1 MAGQKKNTQLLSST
15 CGLFGW
21 LPHTSGVSA
30 PPVSFN
36 STTGVTD
43 LRCHSVT
50 QDVEE
55 ESQAANKDGAKIDEE
70 NDVCCKLTST
80 SVQSKAVGG
89 RAIRL
94 TWQEPD
100 NCHESD
106 GPSLVTSC
114 IPAPVETSVALPQCR
129 VRRASFEDPRPLPA
143 KTNFELRRCKSEVGQ
158 HPSVTN
164 ADSANS
170 PGIAQ
175 NALTSK
181 DKIQAFARTAR
192 ELRTLKLHYYPE
204 SGWGWVILFCASLT
218 QCVSYGL
225 LLAAGTLMTATTRRY
240 GWTSHTANQQPPRFL
255 VKPLPYV
262 TTSALEPAILA
273 HYRPVYLSSAV
284 NYPAPIASPVAGA
297 LAALSLCVASLLSPV
312 IVAWCRRKSTR
323 LTAVFGGLLAA
334 LGLLFTSF
342 ASQFHQLFLSYGLVL
357 GIGVG
362 LTRDTAT
369 LMVGQ
374 YFKRR
379 REAVEIALVGSSG
392 IGLALMTVFL
402 HTTLGAIGWR
412 LGLQAVT
419 GLVLLTFI
427 LGSCYRSASLYHPQ
441 RRAILHLKNQRK
453 KIKEKNKHEEKPPF
467 FDFTSLKS
475 RTIQTIMVST
485 ASIAAGIY
493 TPLIYLGYETEKTQG
508 RDSSMLL
515 QVYMGLAWTLGCIAV
530 GLLIVREPAEC
541 KIGRQYLCQAA
552 GFLAALALLSQ
563 AVVSTP
569 WYSRPSTAQQ
579 PTTGGHH
586 GLFCWVYGF
595 GLGAYHY
602 ALKMFVYQRVRARN
616 FARAWSFVQAS
627 QALPLVCGIP
637 LAGFLST
644 EYGQEAAYYASSAFV
659 LSGSLALFV
668 IDLRKYVLSK
678 SHSHKHQ
685 HRKKVRTPV
694 GGNRPRTPKVASE
707 PNTDGTGGGASGIVG
722 DICRVDID
730 GIEVQPEED
739 EDDEPC
745 PPSCKS
751 RIRRDSLADEEIHL
765 PPLTLLQQTSLVLA
779 QLGELPYGAGAA
791 ELTCISE
798 EGIADMDIPDHLLEE
813 LDFAAD
819 CITSCDKVENYLMLS
834 EYENNLIQQSSS
846 STTERKPRKSSFF
859 RQIGQTF
866 NGRYG
871 NKSGFCESSCHH
883 TANATNHA
891 EHGNLR
897 SSSNHRDERDHTD
910 SPLKMIQIHE
920 SNEAEGR
927 V

>member
-1 MAGQKKNTQLLSST
+1 MDDKR
-15 CGLFGW
+15 
-21 LPHTSGVSA
+21 LPLVA
-30 PPVSFN
+30 
-36 STTGVTD
+36 
-43 LRCHSVT
+43 
-50 QDVEE
+50 
-55 ESQAANKDGAKIDEE
+55 AANGNFDNAPTM
-70 NDVCCKLTST
+70 VT
-80 SVQSKAVGG
+80 
-89 RAIRL
+89 RA
-94 TWQEPD
+94 
-100 NCHESD
+100 
-106 GPSLVTSC
+106 
-114 IPAPVETSVALPQCR
+114 
-129 VRRASFEDPRPLPA
+129 
-143 KTNFELRRCKSEVGQ
+143 
-158 HPSVTN
+158 
-164 ADSANS
+164 
-170 PGIAQ
+170 
-175 NALTSK
+175 ALTLWC
-181 DKIQAFARTAR
+181 Q
-192 ELRTLKLHYYPE
+192 YYLE
-204 SGWGWVILFCASLT
+204 GGWGWVVLGASVVSTMLT
-218 QCVSYGL
+218 FGCQ
-225 LLAAGTLMTATTRRY
+225 
-240 GWTSHTANQQPPRFL
+240 WTIVDYLSRT
-255 VKPLPYV
+255 
-262 TTSALEPAILA
+262 PA
-273 HYRPVYLSSAV
+273 VVCNSSAV
-284 NYPAPIASPVAGA
+284 QKGA

-342 ASQFHQLFLSYGLVL
+342 ASQFHQLFLSYGLIL
-357 GIGVG
+357 GVGVG

-493 TPLIYLGYETEKTQG
+493 TPLIYLGYEAEKTQG
-508 RDSSMLL
+508 RDSSMWL
-515 QVYMGLAWTLGCIAV
+515 QVYIGLAWTLGCAAV

-552 GFLAALALLSQ
+552 GLLAALSLLSQ

-569 WYSRPSTAQQ
+569 WSSHSPISQQ
-579 PTTGGHH
+579 PTADGRYS
-586 GLFCWVYGF
+586 LFCWVYGF

-637 LAGFLST
+637 FTGFLST
-644 EYGQEAAYYASSAFV
+644 EYGQETAYYASSAFV
-659 LSGSLALFV
+659 FSGSLALFI
-668 IDLRKYVLSK
+668 IDLRKYVLSHSH

-685 HRKKVRTPV
+685 HRKKQK
-694 GGNRPRTPKVASE
+694 GANRPRTPKVASE
-707 PNTDGTGGGASGIVG
+707 PNTDGAGGGSVVVDGE
-722 DICRVDID
+722 ICRIDVD
-730 GIEVQPEED
+730 GIEVQPDEDEED
-739 EDDEPC
+739 PC

-751 RIRRDSLADEEIHL
+751 RIRRDSLAEEEINL

-779 QLGELPYGAGAA
+779 QLGELPYGAAAA

-834 EYENNLIQQSSS
+834 EYENNLIQQSSTS
-846 STTERKPRKSSFF
+846 STERKSRKSSIF

-866 NGRYG
+866 SGRYG
-871 NKSGFCESSCHH
+871 SKGDYSERCLHAPSTHH
-883 TANATNHA
+883 FG
-891 EHGNLR
+891 HGNRRL
-897 SSSNHRDERDHTD
+897 SNVQRGGRDHCD

-920 SNEAEGR
+920 SNDAEGKAEGR

>member
-1 MAGQKKNTQLLSST
+1 MVLGRSQSIDSGTSNRRLRDSSLTACTELLLGT
-15 CGLFGW
+15 ME
-21 LPHTSGVSA
+21 
-30 PPVSFN
+30 PVSM
-36 STTGVTD
+36 SAAASSAAVAAALSVD
-43 LRCHSVT
+43 LAAVVAGSVSSVPT
-50 QDVEE
+50 
-55 ESQAANKDGAKIDEE
+55 ANKQLDAGVLELSQSGESAEVIRHMPHHWMKS
-70 NDVCCKLTST
+70 DVAATIRNIHNNK
-80 SVQSKAVGG
+80 KAT
-89 RAIRL
+89 IR
-94 TWQEPD
+94 Q
-100 NCHESD
+100 
-106 GPSLVTSC
+106 
-114 IPAPVETSVALPQCR
+114 
-129 VRRASFEDPRPLPA
+129 
-143 KTNFELRRCKSEVGQ
+143 
-158 HPSVTN
+158 
-164 ADSANS
+164 
-170 PGIAQ
+170 
-175 NALTSK
+175 
-181 DKIQAFARTAR
+181 
-192 ELRTLKLHYYPE
+192 HYYPE
-204 SGWGWVILFCASLT
+204 GGWGWVIVVATALALT
-218 QCVSYGL
+218 IGHGVQLAIAALLPWQILPLNVNSIRHSHTWP
-225 LLAAGTLMTATTRRY
+225 LLALHSR
-240 GWTSHTANQQPPRFL
+240 
-255 VKPLPYV
+255 
-262 TTSALEPAILA
+262 
-273 HYRPVYLSSAV
+273 
-284 NYPAPIASPVAGA
+284 GA

-342 ASQFHQLFLSYGLVL
+342 ASQFHQLFLSYGLIL

-362 LTRDTAT
+362 LTRDTAS

-392 IGLALMTVFL
+392 VGLALMTVFL

-419 GLVLLTFI
+419 GLVLVTFI

-569 WYSRPSTAQQ
+569 WSSRPSIAQQ

-644 EYGQEAAYYASSAFV
+644 EYGQEAPYYASSAFV

-685 HRKKVRTPV
+685 HRKKARTPV

-722 DICRVDID
+722 EICRVDID

-739 EDDEPC
+739 EDEEPC

-834 EYENNLIQQSSS
+834 EYENNLIQHSSS
-846 STTERKPRKSSFF
+846 SNSDRKHRKSSFF

-883 TANATNHA
+883 TTNATNHA
-891 EHGNLR
+891 GHGNLR
-897 SSSNHRDERDHTD
+897 LFSNQSDERDHTD

>member
-1 MAGQKKNTQLLSST
+1 MVLGRSQSIDSGTSNRRLRDSSLTACTELLLGT
-15 CGLFGW
+15 ME
-21 LPHTSGVSA
+21 
-30 PPVSFN
+30 PVSM
-36 STTGVTD
+36 SAAASSAAVAAALSVD
-43 LRCHSVT
+43 LAAVVAGSVSSVPT
-50 QDVEE
+50 
-55 ESQAANKDGAKIDEE
+55 ANKQLDAGVLELSQSGESAEVIRHMPHHWMKS
-70 NDVCCKLTST
+70 DVAATIRNIHNNK
-80 SVQSKAVGG
+80 KAT
-89 RAIRL
+89 IR
-94 TWQEPD
+94 Q
-100 NCHESD
+100 
-106 GPSLVTSC
+106 
-114 IPAPVETSVALPQCR
+114 
-129 VRRASFEDPRPLPA
+129 
-143 KTNFELRRCKSEVGQ
+143 
-158 HPSVTN
+158 
-164 ADSANS
+164 
-170 PGIAQ
+170 
-175 NALTSK
+175 
-181 DKIQAFARTAR
+181 
-192 ELRTLKLHYYPE
+192 HYYPE
-204 SGWGWVILFCASLT
+204 GGWGWVIVVATALALT
-218 QCVSYGL
+218 IGHGVQLAIAALLPWQILPLNVNSIRHSHTWP
-225 LLAAGTLMTATTRRY
+225 LLALHSR
-240 GWTSHTANQQPPRFL
+240 
-255 VKPLPYV
+255 
-262 TTSALEPAILA
+262 
-273 HYRPVYLSSAV
+273 
-284 NYPAPIASPVAGA
+284 GA

-342 ASQFHQLFLSYGLVL
+342 ASQFHQLFLSYGLIL

-362 LTRDTAT
+362 LTRDTAS

-392 IGLALMTVFL
+392 VGLALMTVFL

-419 GLVLLTFI
+419 GLVLVTFI

-569 WYSRPSTAQQ
+569 WSSRPTIAQQ

-644 EYGQEAAYYASSAFV
+644 EYGQEAPYYASSAFV

-685 HRKKVRTPV
+685 HRKKARTPV

-722 DICRVDID
+722 EICRVDID

-739 EDDEPC
+739 EDEEPC

-834 EYENNLIQQSSS
+834 EYENNLIQHSSS
-846 STTERKPRKSSFF
+846 SNSDRKHRKSSFF

-883 TANATNHA
+883 TINATNHA
-891 EHGNLR
+891 GHGNLR
-897 SSSNHRDERDHTD
+897 LFSNQSDERDHTD

-920 SNEAEGR
+920 NNEAEGR

>member
-1 MAGQKKNTQLLSST
+1 MGRLIAIITQSPLYKTVHEMVLGRSQSIDSGTSNRRLRDSSLTACTELLLGT
-15 CGLFGW
+15 ME
-21 LPHTSGVSA
+21 
-30 PPVSFN
+30 PVSM
-36 STTGVTD
+36 SAAASSAAVAAALSVD
-43 LRCHSVT
+43 LAAVVAGSVSSVPT
-50 QDVEE
+50 
-55 ESQAANKDGAKIDEE
+55 ANKQLDAGVLELSQSGESAEVIRHMPHHWMKS
-70 NDVCCKLTST
+70 DVAATIRNIHNNK
-80 SVQSKAVGG
+80 KAT
-89 RAIRL
+89 IR
-94 TWQEPD
+94 Q
-100 NCHESD
+100 
-106 GPSLVTSC
+106 
-114 IPAPVETSVALPQCR
+114 
-129 VRRASFEDPRPLPA
+129 
-143 KTNFELRRCKSEVGQ
+143 
-158 HPSVTN
+158 
-164 ADSANS
+164 
-170 PGIAQ
+170 
-175 NALTSK
+175 
-181 DKIQAFARTAR
+181 
-192 ELRTLKLHYYPE
+192 HYYPE
-204 SGWGWVILFCASLT
+204 GGWGWVIVVATALALT
-218 QCVSYGL
+218 IGHGVQLAIAALLPWQILPLNVNSIRHSHTWP
-225 LLAAGTLMTATTRRY
+225 LLALHSR
-240 GWTSHTANQQPPRFL
+240 
-255 VKPLPYV
+255 
-262 TTSALEPAILA
+262 
-273 HYRPVYLSSAV
+273 
-284 NYPAPIASPVAGA
+284 GA

-342 ASQFHQLFLSYGLVL
+342 ASQFHQLFLSYGLIL

-362 LTRDTAT
+362 LTRDTAS

-392 IGLALMTVFL
+392 VGLALMTVFL

-419 GLVLLTFI
+419 GLVLVTFI

-569 WYSRPSTAQQ
+569 WSSRPSIAQQ

-644 EYGQEAAYYASSAFV
+644 EYGQEAPYYASSAFV

-685 HRKKVRTPV
+685 HRKKARTPV

-722 DICRVDID
+722 EICRVDID

-739 EDDEPC
+739 EDEEPC

-834 EYENNLIQQSSS
+834 EYENNLIQHSSS
-846 STTERKPRKSSFF
+846 SNSDRKHRKSSFF

-871 NKSGFCESSCHH
+871 NKGGFCESSCHH
-883 TANATNHA
+883 TTNATNHA
-891 EHGNLR
+891 GHGNLR
-897 SSSNHRDERDHTD
+897 LFSNQSDERDHTD

-920 SNEAEGR
+920 NNEAEGR

>member
-1 MAGQKKNTQLLSST
+1 MPSCAVTFVKSFTLID
-15 CGLFGW
+15 
-21 LPHTSGVSA
+21 VS
-30 PPVSFN
+30 
-36 STTGVTD
+36 
-43 LRCHSVT
+43 
-50 QDVEE
+50 
-55 ESQAANKDGAKIDEE
+55 
-70 NDVCCKLTST
+70 
-80 SVQSKAVGG
+80 
-89 RAIRL
+89 
-94 TWQEPD
+94 
-100 NCHESD
+100 
-106 GPSLVTSC
+106 
-114 IPAPVETSVALPQCR
+114 
-129 VRRASFEDPRPLPA
+129 
-143 KTNFELRRCKSEVGQ
+143 
-158 HPSVTN
+158 
-164 ADSANS
+164 
-170 PGIAQ
+170 
-175 NALTSK
+175 
-181 DKIQAFARTAR
+181 
-192 ELRTLKLHYYPE
+192 
-204 SGWGWVILFCASLT
+204 
-218 QCVSYGL
+218 
-225 LLAAGTLMTATTRRY
+225 
-240 GWTSHTANQQPPRFL
+240 
-255 VKPLPYV
+255 
-262 TTSALEPAILA
+262 
-273 HYRPVYLSSAV
+273 
-284 NYPAPIASPVAGA
+284 GA

-342 ASQFHQLFLSYGLVL
+342 ASQFHQLFLSYGLIL

-362 LTRDTAT
+362 LTRDTAS

-392 IGLALMTVFL
+392 VGLALMTVFL

-419 GLVLLTFI
+419 GLVLVTFI

-569 WYSRPSTAQQ
+569 WSSRPTIAQQ

-644 EYGQEAAYYASSAFV
+644 EYGQEAPYYASSAFV
-659 LSGSLALFV
+659 LSGSLALFA

-685 HRKKVRTPV
+685 HRKKARTPV

-722 DICRVDID
+722 EICRVDID

-739 EDDEPC
+739 EDEEPC

-834 EYENNLIQQSSS
+834 EYENNLIQHSSS
-846 STTERKPRKSSFF
+846 SNSDRKHRKSSFF

-883 TANATNHA
+883 TINATNHA
-891 EHGNLR
+891 GHGNLR
-897 SSSNHRDERDHTD
+897 LFSNQSDERDHTD

-920 SNEAEGR
+920 NNEAEGR